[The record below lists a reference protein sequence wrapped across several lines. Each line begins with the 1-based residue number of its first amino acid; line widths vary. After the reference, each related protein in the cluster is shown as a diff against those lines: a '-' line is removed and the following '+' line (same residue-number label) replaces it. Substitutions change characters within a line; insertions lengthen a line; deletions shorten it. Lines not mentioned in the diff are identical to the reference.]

1 MIQNNII
8 KYLAFILDEK
18 IESCKNFIFNNY
30 FTSCVF
36 GNRYQTILIVLS

>member
-1 MIQNNII
+1 MIQNNVI

-30 FTSCVF
+30 FTTVVYSITGIKQF
-36 GNRYQTILIVLS
+36 L